1 MKRSLSH
8 LPERKKYEVCKVR
21 EIILQCEKKC
31 EMIILFGS
39 FARGDWVEDKYFE
52 DHITYEYQSDF
63 DILILVRSRG
73 KASKGPWMQIERAI
87 RENPNIKTPVSI
99 IVHTVDEFNEKIRHA
114 EYFFND
120 IKKEGIILH
129 DSGNFKLE
137 RRRKINLKLRIEKA
151 EEDFGY
157 WNEKAKDFYDNYEF
171 CCSKQKYETAAFML
185 HQAAEHA
192 YTALLLVYTGY
203 KPKLH
208 DLEKLGDQAVQH
220 DPRFLAIFP
229 RQTKEQKKRF
239 ELLKNAY
246 IDARYKKDYKITPE
260 ELEYLGERVKALHDL
275 TQKSCTEKI
284 KSLST

>member
-21 EIILQCEKKC
+21 ETILQCEKKC

-39 FARGDWVEDKYFE
+39 HARGDWVEDKYCE

-73 KASKGPWMQIERAI
+73 KANKGPWMQIERAI
-87 RENPNIKTPVSI
+87 RENLNIKTPVSI
-99 IVHTVDEFNEKIRHA
+99 IVHTVDEFNEKIRRA

-120 IKKEGIILH
+120 IKKEGIMLH
-129 DSGNFKLE
+129 DSGNFKLD
-137 RRRKINLKLRIEKA
+137 RRRKINLKLRLEKA
-151 EEDFGY
+151 EEDYDCWF
-157 WNEKAKDFYDNYEF
+157 EKAGYFFDDFKHNLELKRY
-171 CCSKQKYETAAFML
+171 SIAAFYL
-185 HQAAEHA
+185 HQATEHA

-203 KPKLH
+203 KPKVH
-208 DLEKLGDQAVQH
+208 DLEKLGEQAVQC
-220 DPRFLAIFP
+220 DPRFLAVFP
-229 RQTKEQKKRF
+229 RQTEEQKKRF
-239 ELLKNAY
+239 KLLKNAY

-275 TQKSCTEKI
+275 TRKSCTEKI
-284 KSLST
+284 QSLTP